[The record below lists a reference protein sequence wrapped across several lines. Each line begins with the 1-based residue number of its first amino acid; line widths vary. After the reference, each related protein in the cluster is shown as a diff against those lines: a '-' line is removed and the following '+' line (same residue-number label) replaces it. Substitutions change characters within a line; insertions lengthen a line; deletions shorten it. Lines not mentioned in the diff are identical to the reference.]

1 MQTQLILARTESGC
15 AALIVNQ
22 VVVAE
27 ANTTAAIDKMVTTA
41 GRQLSEALQVP
52 LVECQVEVPAE
63 LDGKWEWTDLLGLL
77 PARAYVRSIE
87 AAGAALKAH
96 ESAMGIEGDADIQL
110 WQLLASLL
118 EHCAARGLDFDKT
131 LSEVKESIAAGE
143 IELPAYVAQLKQ
155 KLNRD

>member
-1 MQTQLILARTESGC
+1 MQTQLILVRTESGC

-27 ANTTAAIDKMVTTA
+27 ANTSAAIDKLVTTA

-63 LDGKWEWTDLLGLL
+63 LDGKWEWPDLLALL

-87 AAGAALKAH
+87 AAEAALKAH
-96 ESAMGIEGDADIQL
+96 QSAMGVEGDADIQL

-118 EHCAARGLDFDKT
+118 EHTAARGLDFDKT

>member
-27 ANTTAAIDKMVTTA
+27 ANTTAAIDKLVTAA

-63 LDGKWEWTDLLGLL
+63 LDGKWEWSDLLGLL
-77 PARAYVRSIE
+77 PPRAYVRSIE

-96 ESAMGIEGDADIQL
+96 ESAMGVEGPAEIQL
-110 WQLLASLL
+110 WHLLASML
-118 EHCAARGLDFDKT
+118 EHCAVRGLDFDQT
-131 LSEVKESIAAGE
+131 LSEVKDSVASCE
-143 IELPAYVAQLKQ
+143 IELPAYSAQLKQ
-155 KLNRD
+155 KLNRG